1 MKNLNVVSLMD
12 LRRERAGMAALP
24 WMPRAFRPQPDPR
37 SVPRAHPA
45 PHVSVIR
52 FALLALVLGAMILW
66 ATPAEAEAQETEPV
80 VLVKNTGQTTSTGRS
95 LTSTNSEYAQA
106 FTTGPNPEGYRLSSI
121 GIGLFT
127 VQSTSTAGGQLIV
140 SLHANDNGNP
150 GDALC
155 ALRDPTSFTS
165 GAVNTFV
172 VPATCPRLASN
183 TTYLVRIQRNV
194 VNADVIKVSTT
205 ASSSED
211 SGGASGWSIRNN
223 GRRTDS
229 GTWQS
234 STTQQI
240 EVSGTAIESEPVE
253 PDEPVELL
261 VKNTG
266 QTATAP
272 FFLPDK
278 LAQAFTTGANTAGYK
293 LSGVG
298 FFFNAISD
306 TSTAGATLLV
316 TLHADD
322 NGNPG
327 DVLCTLSD
335 PASFAAAAV
344 NTFDAPPACP
354 TLVPNTTY
362 FAVLERDS
370 LSLADT
376 ISLRSTLSPSEDA
389 GGLADWSIANKRHS
403 FESGQPWDSTNGS
416 ILIEVRGAVAEP
428 PVLEAGER
436 VFLVENTGQPDGDAY
451 FVAKIIDKR
460 AQAFTTGS
468 LPSGYKLGSIGIDF
482 GRISSMGTAHRD
494 VRVTLNRDFDNP
506 GEVLCTLGDP
516 PHFHRNQMNTFVA
529 PTTGTGA
536 CPTLDKET
544 TYWVV
549 VDWNLAANPEG
560 GIYLQATNSDSDD
573 GGSTRGWSIADTGR
587 RYRDDTKAWSETTYS
602 YKIRV
607 AGIAFDGVDSPA
619 GGAPTI
625 SGTAEVD
632 HMLTARTSTIWDPNG
647 LTTAT
652 YSYQWILHNG
662 RNEHKIGTDSPTYTP
677 IFIDGGKRI
686 KVRVTFTDDAGHEQ
700 TLTSRSVGPVA
711 PRGTTPVPVARF
723 QSEDLNDGPKG
734 SFQKVIDAASTETP
748 EVVPGSVE
756 KVISSTDT
764 ETPQPQSPEV
774 VPGSVEKVISST
786 DTETP
791 QPQSSDAVLTASF
804 DKVPANHDGQT
815 AFTFE
820 LHFSEEFGISYLTL
834 RDDDAFTV
842 TDGEVTGARRL
853 TQGSN
858 IGWTV
863 TVTPDSGAD
872 VTVVLPVTTDCT
884 ATGAICTGDGTKLSA
899 QLSLSVPGPV
909 APKPNSAATGAP
921 AVSGTAQVDETLT
934 ASTSDIDDADG
945 LTGAVFGY
953 QWIRSADGADTD
965 IAGATGSSYTLAS
978 EDEGKT
984 VKVRVSFTDDGGN
997 SETLISAPTE
1007 TVAPVALTASFQS
1020 APSTHDGQTAF
1031 TFELHFSEEFGISYL
1046 ILRDDDAFTVTDGE
1060 VTGARRLTQGSNIG
1074 WTVTVTP
1081 DSGAD
1086 VTVVLPVTA
1095 DCSATGAVCT
1105 GDGRKLSNR
1114 LEFTVTGPQ

>member
-1 MKNLNVVSLMD
+1 MKKFNVVSIMD
-12 LRRERAGMAALP
+12 PRRERAGMAALP
-24 WMPRAFRPQPDPR
+24 WMPRAFRPRPDPR
-37 SVPRAHPA
+37 SVPRARPA

-52 FALLALVLGAMILW
+52 FALLALALGAMILW

-80 VLVKNTGQTTSTGRS
+80 VLIKNTGQTTSTGRS

-127 VQSTSTAGGQLIV
+127 VQSTSSAGGQLIV

-155 ALRDPTSFTS
+155 ALRDPTSLTS

-223 GRRTDS
+223 GRRTSS

-253 PDEPVELL
+253 PGEPVEL
-261 VKNTG
+261 
-266 QTATAP
+266 
-272 FFLPDK
+272 
-278 LAQAFTTGANTAGYK
+278 
-293 LSGVG
+293 
-298 FFFNAISD
+298 
-306 TSTAGATLLV
+306 
-316 TLHADD
+316 
-322 NGNPG
+322 
-327 DVLCTLSD
+327 
-335 PASFAAAAV
+335 
-344 NTFDAPPACP
+344 
-354 TLVPNTTY
+354 
-362 FAVLERDS
+362 
-370 LSLADT
+370 
-376 ISLRSTLSPSEDA
+376 
-389 GGLADWSIANKRHS
+389 
-403 FESGQPWDSTNGS
+403 
-416 ILIEVRGAVAEP
+416 P

-451 FVAKIIDKR
+451 FVAKTIDKR

-516 PHFHRNQMNTFVA
+516 PHFHRNQVNTFVA

-549 VDWNLAANPEG
+549 VDWNLAANPSG

-573 GGSTRGWSIADTGR
+573 GGATRGWSIADTGR
-587 RYRDDTKAWSETTYS
+587 RYRDDTKAWSETPYS

-607 AGIAFDGVDSPA
+607 AGIALDGVDSPA
-619 GGAPTI
+619 TGAPTI

-632 HMLTARTSTIWDPNG
+632 HTLTAHTSEIWDLNG

-652 YSYQWILHNG
+652 YSYQWILDNG

-723 QSEDLNDGPKG
+723 QSEDSNAGPKG

-748 EVVPGSVE
+748 EAVLEGSPEQVIYAASTETPEAVPGSA
-756 KVISSTDT
+756 
-764 ETPQPQSPEV
+764 
-774 VPGSVEKVISST
+774 EKVISST

-804 DKVPANHDGQT
+804 DNVPANHDGQT

-842 TDGEVTGARRL
+842 TNGEVTGARRL

-884 ATGAICTGDGTKLSA
+884 AEGAVCTGDGTKLSA
-899 QLSLSVPGPV
+899 ELSLSVPGPV
-909 APKPNSAATGAP
+909 APEPNSAATGAP
-921 AVSGTAQVDETLT
+921 AISGTAQVDETLT
-934 ASTSDIDDADG
+934 ASARRTS
-945 LTGAVFGY
+945 T
-953 QWIRSADGADTD
+953 TP
-965 IAGATGSSYTLAS
+965 TGSPAPSSATSGYA
-978 EDEGKT
+978 
-984 VKVRVSFTDDGGN
+984 
-997 SETLISAPTE
+997 APT
-1007 TVAPVALTASFQS
+1007 APTR
-1020 APSTHDGQTAF
+1020 T
-1031 TFELHFSEEFGISYL
+1031 
-1046 ILRDDDAFTVTDGE
+1046 
-1060 VTGARRLTQGSNIG
+1060 
-1074 WTVTVTP
+1074 
-1081 DSGAD
+1081 
-1086 VTVVLPVTA
+1086 
-1095 DCSATGAVCT
+1095 
-1105 GDGRKLSNR
+1105 
-1114 LEFTVTGPQ
+1114 